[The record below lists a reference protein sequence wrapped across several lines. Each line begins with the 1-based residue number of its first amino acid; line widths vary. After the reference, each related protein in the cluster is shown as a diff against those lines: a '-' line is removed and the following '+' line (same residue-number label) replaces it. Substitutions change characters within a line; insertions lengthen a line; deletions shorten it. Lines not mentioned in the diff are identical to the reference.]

1 MFDRLI
7 LTEPESAQIK
17 NRKTYF
23 LVSSLVL
30 SVGLSVAL
38 VVSLFAVNLDLGTD
52 RFELTELIAPVEPPP
67 NEPKMPEPAPAPRQQ
82 KQAAPTSAPKV
93 PTRQAAVARLDESP
107 RETPPAVSTV
117 QNTQKERPA
126 SRYFEVG
133 KFDSDPASSAVSS
146 GRGTGDSTT
155 GTVGATGLATGGETV
170 AAVVEKEEPPPPPVK
185 KDPPAPPKPPVIRS
199 MGVIN
204 GKATDLPKPIYSPA
218 AKAVNAQGQV
228 SVKVLIN
235 ENGVVVSADAVS
247 GHPLLRS
254 AAESAARR
262 ARFTPTVLSGE
273 AIKIS
278 GTIVY
283 NFTT

>member
-38 VVSLFAVNLDLGTD
+38 VMSLFAVDLDLGTD
-52 RFELTELIAPVEPPP
+52 SFELTELIAPVEPPP
-67 NEPKMPEPAPAPRQQ
+67 DEPKMPEPAPAPRQQ
-82 KQAAPTSAPKV
+82 RQAAPTSAPKV
-93 PTRQAAVARLDESP
+93 PTRQAVVARLDESP
-107 RETPPAVSTV
+107 RETPPVVSTV

-133 KFDSDPASSAVSS
+133 KFDSDPASSSVSS

-155 GTVGATGLATGGETV
+155 GTGESTGLATGGETV
-170 AAVVEKEEPPPPPVK
+170 AVVEKEAPPPPPVK